1 MVHTIE
7 HSSKLS
13 VPIQKKIN
21 TTNLNTVCQFM
32 LNGKSNLSQ
41 GKNINWGYT
50 PRDINSSKMVD

>member
-41 GKNINWGYT
+41 GKNIN
-50 PRDINSSKMVD
+50 